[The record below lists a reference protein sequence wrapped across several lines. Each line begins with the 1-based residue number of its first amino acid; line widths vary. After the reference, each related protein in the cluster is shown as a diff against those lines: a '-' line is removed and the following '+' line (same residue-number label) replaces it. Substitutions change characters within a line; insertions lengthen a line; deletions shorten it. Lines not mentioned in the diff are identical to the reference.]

1 MNQTLSTVVLS
12 ALVSIAV
19 VTGYAWLFK
28 TDEFGTQI
36 AIVDYDAATRGVD
49 VRDPQA
55 VDSATR
61 SRRSRPTESIRR
73 SISWTCGPEA
83 GQVRNRG
90 TKWMS
95 MSGCLARR
103 GASRPAAASSLA

>member
-1 MNQTLSTVVLS
+1 MNQTLSTVVIS

-36 AIVDYDAATRGVD
+36 VIVDYDAATRGVD

-55 VDSATR
+55 ADAAMAALRASANKLAANGFVTIDKR
-61 SRRSRPTESIRR
+61 AVVAYPAELEVPASASVPAK
-73 SISWTCGPEA
+73 EA
-83 GQVRNRG
+83 EGGQ
-90 TKWMS
+90 
-95 MSGCLARR
+95 
-103 GASRPAAASSLA
+103 